1 MFKSMLN
8 LFTPNPTNRPTI
20 IEAVNQCGEKCL
32 IEIPG
37 NPNSER
43 HESLE
48 LLLTKCKRLMSFVS
62 NAGESIDDII
72 GLSNKVRLSLY
83 KADDITP
90 LYEEFDMYEYK
101 YKSKSRSSMNLIH
114 LEN

>member
-1 MFKSMLN
+1 MFKSVLN
-8 LFTPNPTNRPTI
+8 LFTPTRKYTI

-37 NPNSER
+37 DPNSER
-43 HESLE
+43 RESLE

-90 LYEEFDMYEYK
+90 LYEEFDMYEYMVHSTRRK
-101 YKSKSRSSMNLIH
+101 CDMSDVS
-114 LEN
+114 